1 MSGSGRAREG
11 VPSWDG
17 NPGSFQEY
25 EESSLLW
32 EQSVAFQKR
41 YLCGPRLA
49 AELTGAARRLVSGR
63 SPDWLSDNDGVK
75 RLMAHLRQCLG
86 KPQIAELTE
95 QLSKFFKG
103 SRRRS
108 GEGIN
113 DYISRKNEIY
123 LRACQALQRVS
134 PHQASRR
141 SSEAWTTATP
151 PPPWGSNWTPG
162 RRNSNS
168 SYASENATEAT
179 GDTANGA
186 PAEGSANAGVT
197 TSSTTGSDGSD
208 GGSWSDSDWAQW
220 NRRWSSSWWSS
231 SWQWSYQDYDQAW
244 SGRAHREADVTSALP
259 ELLPDFVQGWYLL
272 HDSGLSSHERNVVQT
287 ALQGDFSMARVAQEL
302 RSQCAVLDY
311 GKKDFS
317 SSTAYKN
324 SGFLGNIPEEASDF
338 EADDGNAPIE
348 DLDDD
353 EQAMW
358 GEAEHEAQEAMATL
372 HLAQNTLKQARLKQ
386 SNVRLA
392 RQYYKGKG
400 KSNRE
405 SGKGS
410 DDSRLTCL
418 RCGKV
423 GHRVA
428 NCPEPAA
435 QAKVATETDATSSFI
450 CFNEIQQALAAGIST
465 ADAVRQGKAVIDGG
479 ATRTLASVTAMEHI
493 MAINA
498 QKKGNNGIL
507 GVNLQERP
515 TFGFGN
521 GSENRCASTIQLQVQ
536 ANDRAGELKVH
547 CLDRGSGPLLLSV
560 EALRKLKAVID
571 FDADLICFRALDDKK
586 LIQAERSQTG
596 HQLLPVTE
604 DLYSQALTAT
614 RAIPGLGDFV
624 SL

>member
-1 MSGSGRAREG
+1 
-11 VPSWDG
+11 
-17 NPGSFQEY
+17 
-25 EESSLLW
+25 
-32 EQSVAFQKR
+32 
-41 YLCGPRLA
+41 
-49 AELTGAARRLVSGR
+49 
-63 SPDWLSDNDGVK
+63 
-75 RLMAHLRQCLG
+75 MAHLRQCLG

-134 PHQASRR
+134 PHQTSQP
-141 SSEAWTTATP
+141 SSGSWTAAAAP
-151 PPPWGSNWTPG
+151 PSWGSNWTPS
-162 RRNSNS
+162 RRNSTS
-168 SYASENATEAT
+168 SYASENATEAAGDPAT
-179 GDTANGA
+179 GLRWWRLERWRLGPVEPPMVQFLVGLIMAVVVPGLRLLQKWTL
-186 PAEGSANAGVT
+186 SAR
-197 TSSTTGSDGSD
+197 
-208 GGSWSDSDWAQW
+208 GGCDI
-220 NRRWSSSWWSS
+220 
-231 SWQWSYQDYDQAW
+231 
-244 SGRAHREADVTSALP
+244 
-259 ELLPDFVQGWYLL
+259 
-272 HDSGLSSHERNVVQT
+272 
-287 ALQGDFSMARVAQEL
+287 GDFSMARVVQEL

-317 SSTAYKN
+317 SSTAYKYEN
-324 SGFLGNIPEEASDF
+324 SDL
-338 EADDGNAPIE
+338 EADDGNALTE

-353 EQAMW
+353 EQALW
-358 GEAEHEAQEAMATL
+358 GEAENEAQEAMATL
-372 HLAQNTLKQARLKQ
+372 QLARNTLKQARLKQ

-400 KSNRE
+400 KGNRE

-479 ATRTLASVTAMEHI
+479 ATRTLASVAAMEHI

-507 GVNLQERP
+507 GLSLQKRP

-521 GSENRCASTIQLQVQ
+521 GSENRCASTIQLQIQ

-560 EALRKLKAVID
+560 EALRKLKA
-571 FDADLICFRALDDKK
+571 
-586 LIQAERSQTG
+586 
-596 HQLLPVTE
+596 
-604 DLYSQALTAT
+604 
-614 RAIPGLGDFV
+614 
-624 SL
+624 

>member
-1 MSGSGRAREG
+1 METGPSGTADGPVPGGAHHGSGRTRITTTPEVDALSERRMRHRLFPNSYLILFKDGTCFMTQGLAVMNEMWFKPRCREISPWHAWSRSCAAS
-11 VPSWDG
+11 VP
-17 NPGSFQEY
+17 
-25 EESSLLW
+25 
-32 EQSVAFQKR
+32 
-41 YLCGPRLA
+41 C
-49 AELTGAARRLVSGR
+49 
-63 SPDWLSDNDGVK
+63 
-75 RLMAHLRQCLG
+75 
-86 KPQIAELTE
+86 
-95 QLSKFFKG
+95 
-103 SRRRS
+103 
-108 GEGIN
+108 
-113 DYISRKNEIY
+113 
-123 LRACQALQRVS
+123 
-134 PHQASRR
+134 
-141 SSEAWTTATP
+141 WTM
-151 PPPWGSNWTPG
+151 G
-162 RRNSNS
+162 RR
-168 SYASENATEAT
+168 
-179 GDTANGA
+179 
-186 PAEGSANAGVT
+186 
-197 TSSTTGSDGSD
+197 
-208 GGSWSDSDWAQW
+208 
-220 NRRWSSSWWSS
+220 
-231 SWQWSYQDYDQAW
+231 
-244 SGRAHREADVTSALP
+244 TSAAAP
-259 ELLPDFVQGWYLL
+259 PI
-272 HDSGLSSHERNVVQT
+272 N
-287 ALQGDFSMARVAQEL
+287 M
-302 RSQCAVLDY
+302 
-311 GKKDFS
+311 
-317 SSTAYKN
+317 
-324 SGFLGNIPEEASDF
+324 FLGDILEENSDL
-338 EADDGNAPIE
+338 EADDGNALTE

-353 EQAMW
+353 EQALW
-358 GEAEHEAQEAMATL
+358 GEAENEAQEAMATL
-372 HLAQNTLKQARLKQ
+372 QLARNTLKQARLKQ

-400 KSNRE
+400 KGNRE

-479 ATRTLASVTAMEHI
+479 ATRTLASVAAMEHI

-507 GVNLQERP
+507 GLSLQKRP

-521 GSENRCASTIQLQVQ
+521 GSENRCASTIQLQIQ

-571 FDADLICFRALDDKK
+571 FDADLICFRALDDKR

-624 SL
+624 NI